1 MVIYYT
7 VLNGVMVKNPANQLQ
22 TTFKYLIFVLFIS
35 AVSLAGQLANSTA
48 MEIL

>member
-22 TTFKYLIFVLFIS
+22 TTFKYLICFFLFQQLVLQ
-35 AVSLAGQLANSTA
+35 GN
-48 MEIL
+48 